1 MFKKTLQFFT
11 DTKAEFAKVSWPS
24 REELTQS
31 TIVVIVVSLVVT
43 AFIALV
49 DQGLTLAITWFL
61 GRA

>member
-1 MFKKTLQFFT
+1 MFKKILQFLI

-24 REELTQS
+24 REELIQS

-49 DQGLTLAITWFL
+49 DQGLTRLITVIL
-61 GRA
+61 G